1 MVEALPGAVRNT
13 FFFFFK
19 SLSTQEN
26 LPTQEIDYTVFF
38 TEAVSKLN

>member
-13 FFFFFK
+13 FFFLK